1 MQPGRKLF
9 FEPGVYFD
17 NLVRDINQARDEI
30 ILETYIFK
38 LDSTG
43 KRVLSA
49 LNDAAARGVRLQ
61 LLIDG
66 VGSYRDSSQISQS
79 LASENS
85 EVRVFHPLPW
95 DFSVYR
101 RALKAE
107 RWYSQVFYF
116 IASMNHRDH
125 RKLCLIDRKIAWLGS
140 YNITADHANLASPAE
155 NDYWHDTGLRV
166 TGSVVQLLAENFN
179 HVWHRKTG
187 SIGQRSRRFMARD
200 EIRRR
205 REPRLHLLQ
214 ELGLCRQRIWIT
226 NAYFNPSNRILKVL
240 KSRAED
246 GLSVQLIVPK
256 RSDSL
261 FFPLLSRSFY
271 TDLLQSNIRVFEY
284 GGRVLHSK
292 TILIDEQVLIGST
305 NLNYRSLFHDL
316 ELDLLLDNAQLVEQM
331 QERFCNDIADSVE
344 ITLRQWQ
351 QHPWLLRLLGWLSR
365 FLRYWM

>member
-1 MQPGRKLF
+1 VQPASKLF
-9 FEPGVYFD
+9 FKPDEYFD
-17 NLVRDINQARDEI
+17 NLIRDINQAQFEI
-30 ILETYIFK
+30 ILESYIFK
-38 LDSTG
+38 LDPVG
-43 KRVLSA
+43 NQVLSA
-49 LNDAAARGVRLQ
+49 LIEADRRGVKMQ
-61 LLIDG
+61 VLIDG
-66 VGSYRDSSQISQS
+66 VGSYRDSGQIAES
-79 LASENS
+79 LRTANS

-95 DFSVYR
+95 DFPVYR

-107 RWYSQVFYF
+107 RWYSQLFYLLG
-116 IASMNHRDH
+116 SMNNRDH

-140 YNITADHANLASPAE
+140 YNITADHANPASPVDD
-155 NDYWHDTGLRV
+155 DYWHDTGIRV
-166 TGSVVQLLAENFN
+166 TGSVVELLARNFN

-187 SIGQRSRRFMARD
+187 SISDRSRRFMTAA

-205 REPRLHLLQ
+205 RQPRLHLLQ

-226 NAYFNPSNRILKVL
+226 NAYFNPSNQILKVL
-240 KSRAED
+240 KSKARS
-246 GLSVQLIVPK
+246 GLSVRLIVPK
-256 RSDSL
+256 RSDIV

-284 GGRVLHSK
+284 GSRVLHSK

-331 QERFCNDIADSVE
+331 QQRFCDDIEESVE

-365 FLRYWM
+365 FLRYWL